1 MKYGV
6 QLYSV
11 RDSVKQNGM
20 RETLRRVSEIGY
32 TSVELAGYGD
42 LDARDLRAAL
52 EEFSLKA
59 DGAHIGTK
67 ALLPE
72 NLEDTIAD
80 MQIIGIKRLIIP
92 AAKLAN
98 AEQIQ
103 DFLDLINTA
112 LPRLREAG
120 LEVGFHNHDTE
131 FLPNED
137 DILPMDRL
145 KEDTD
150 LFFELDTYWAFHAGV
165 DPLAEMDRMGN
176 RLKLIHI
183 KDGIPSLGSHSGKP
197 LGLGEAP
204 VEAVY
209 RKAIERGLPIVVE
222 SETLTPD
229 GMTEIQI
236 CYDYLK
242 SLEA

>member
-11 RDSVKQNGM
+11 RDSVKDNGM
-20 RETLRRVSEIGY
+20 EETLRRVAEIGY
-32 TSVELAGYGD
+32 KSVELAGFGD
-42 LDARDLRAAL
+42 LSAIDFRACL
-52 EEFSLKA
+52 DEFGLSV
-59 DGAHIGTK
+59 DGAHVGTK
-67 ALLPE
+67 ALKADKIYE
-72 NLEDTIAD
+72 TIAD
-80 MQIIGIKRLIIP
+80 MEAIGCKRIIIP
-92 AAKLAN
+92 AAKLSN
-98 AEQIQ
+98 DEQIR
-103 DFLDLINTA
+103 DFLDLLTTA
-112 LPRLREAG
+112 LPILRMAG
-120 LEVGFHNHDTE
+120 FEVGFHNHHTE
-131 FLPNED
+131 FLPND
-137 DILPMDRL
+137 DGVIPMDTL
-145 KEDTD
+145 KAETD

-165 DPLAEMDRMGN
+165 DPLAEMERMGD

-183 KDGIPSLGSHSGKP
+183 KDGIPSLGKESGKP

-229 GMTEIQI
+229 GLTEIKI

-242 SLEA
+242 SLEQ